1 MQSMATPS
9 SAVTPHLVLPPQY
22 PSGRDGAAI
31 DGEDKT
37 RHCSLAGQSTD
48 REHHKRKKK
57 IEQSD
62 CETEKLN
69 TKGNRRTGE
78 LARFSRRKVGNL
90 LDR

>member
-1 MQSMATPS
+1 M
-9 SAVTPHLVLPPQY
+9 
-22 PSGRDGAAI
+22 
-31 DGEDKT
+31 EKT
-37 RHCSLAGQSTD
+37 RHAIALWQVSQQIESTIK
-48 REHHKRKKK
+48 EKKK

>member
-1 MQSMATPS
+1 MVLQSM
-9 SAVTPHLVLPPQY
+9 
-22 PSGRDGAAI
+22 
-31 DGEDKT
+31 EKT
-37 RHCSLAGQSTD
+37 RHAIALWQVSQQI
-48 REHHKRKKK
+48 EHHKRKKK